1 MNRKSLQYEA
11 NEGEIVILSWSM
23 PDCYELTV
31 HSNRED
37 AIHDLWSAKLINHVV
52 VSAEKFEQSNEE
64 TTESVEVIKPR
75 LLTNV

>member
-37 AIHDLWSAKLINHVV
+37 AIHDLWSAKLTNHVV
-52 VSAEKFEQSNEE
+52 CFVSDEDLYQEFLK
-64 TTESVEVIKPR
+64 ESA
-75 LLTNV
+75 